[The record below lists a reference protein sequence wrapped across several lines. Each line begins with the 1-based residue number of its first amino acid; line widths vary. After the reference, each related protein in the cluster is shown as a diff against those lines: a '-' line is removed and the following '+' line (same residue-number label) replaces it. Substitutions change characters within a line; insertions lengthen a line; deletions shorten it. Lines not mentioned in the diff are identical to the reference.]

1 MKASKAEHEHSPATR
16 NRVLPGSLQLI
27 GGLAII
33 GGSCIF
39 LWFNIRPFLADA
51 IIQLLSSAQIN
62 ASRSVGAE
70 GPQLAV
76 RLLDGSSLDIM
87 LTWQR
92 SGIVSAS
99 IFGVLF
105 VFLMLP
111 LKGSMLSKMLW
122 LELGFAIGVAWSYI
136 RLLLAIF
143 VSYHFGAGAFA
154 TAEFFTGPITDFFW
168 MVSVWSLS
176 LSAVSARLRRDR

>member
-1 MKASKAEHEHSPATR
+1 MRTSRAENERNPAIHS
-16 NRVLPGSLQLI
+16 RVLAGSFQLV

-33 GGSCIF
+33 AGSCVF

-51 IIQLLSSAQIN
+51 MVQLLWSAQVN
-62 ASRSVGAE
+62 VSRSVCAE
-70 GPQLAV
+70 GPQLVV

-92 SGIVSAS
+92 SGLVSAS

-122 LELGFAIGVAWSYI
+122 LELGFAIGVAWSFI
-136 RLLLAIF
+136 RLLLATL

-154 TAEFFTGPITDFFW
+154 IAEFFTGPITDFLW

-176 LSAVSARLRRDR
+176 LSTLSTRRRKTG